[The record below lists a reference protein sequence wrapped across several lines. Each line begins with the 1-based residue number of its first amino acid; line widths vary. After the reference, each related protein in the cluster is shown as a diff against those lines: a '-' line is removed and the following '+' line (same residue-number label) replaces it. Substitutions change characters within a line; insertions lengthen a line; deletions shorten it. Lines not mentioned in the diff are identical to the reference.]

1 MAGENHCPLAS
12 ICTPWGSYP
21 CVYMHIWEGMG
32 GDKRERQ
39 VVSIHTKLL
48 SQKLRAVPTQLFFF
62 HPVTLQVLQV
72 YLQME
77 ERKRKQKS
85 LEALPLW
92 PATLPIFHAVTSHES
107 FLGLSFLVWILF
119 SIPEAT
125 KLTQYQALCWDQE

>member
-1 MAGENHCPLAS
+1 
-12 ICTPWGSYP
+12 
-21 CVYMHIWEGMG
+21 MHIWEGMG

-92 PATLPIFHAVTSHES
+92 GKCISCITDGVTENL
-107 FLGLSFLVWILF
+107 LGDL
-119 SIPEAT
+119 
-125 KLTQYQALCWDQE
+125 